1 MLRVWVTS
9 VYLLCCGVFILP
21 WIVKNFVEQKSLNP
35 RILLMGKDPGPDVS
49 LNKLIN
55 NYERSKNR

>member
-1 MLRVWVTS
+1 
-9 VYLLCCGVFILP
+9 
-21 WIVKNFVEQKSLNP
+21 
-35 RILLMGKDPGPDVS
+35 MGKDPGPDVS